1 VRTVCNQVRI
11 YMSEWNKFLGRF
23 DSLDERVI
31 GTYLY
36 PRRWFMPIDFEDPY
50 GSTEVNWRV
59 LASAHEVLVTRNGGL
74 FV

>member
-36 PRRWFMPIDFEDPY
+36 PRRWFMPIDFEDPC
-50 GSTEVNWRV
+50 GSTEVIWRIP
-59 LASAHEVLVTRNGGL
+59 ASAHEVLVTRNGGP

>member
-1 VRTVCNQVRI
+1 VRTVCDQVRP

-36 PRRWFMPIDFEDPY
+36 PHRSFMPIDFEDPC
-50 GSTEVNWRV
+50 GSTELIWRIP
-59 LASAHEVLVTRNGGL
+59 ASAHEVLVTHNGGL
-74 FV
+74 FI